1 MIGCGKPPR
10 MTHTPSAARSI
21 VPAVGPRPTFCRSGT
36 IEGIPAAILGR
47 VRGLLTVLALAAVLA
62 AGCGESKSERA
73 PSGDRSLPAPG
84 EPLSRSPKALAAR
97 VTQVSRDL
105 RRSID
110 AWLAPRPAR
119 RAPRGR
125 RARRRPRAAGPAP
138 PPARGARPPRA
149 LQLRALYQQRAS
161 RRLARRPHLARATL
175 RRLPRWLRAEARGE
189 VAAMRDLF
197 RLTRPSNERRF
208 KTQAARAPGVLR
220 GFYRT
225 AQRRFRVRWD
235 VLAAVNL
242 VESGFGR
249 LRNDSSAG
257 AQGPMQFIPSTWRVY
272 GMGGDVHDP
281 HDAILGAANYLRS
294 SGAPR
299 SYGRALYAYNN
310 SPLYVDAVLHFA
322 RRMAADRRVYYA
334 LWSWQVF
341 VRTRHGDVRL
351 TAPP

>member
-21 VPAVGPRPTFCRSGT
+21 VTAVGPRPTFCRSGT

-47 VRGLLTVLALAAVLA
+47 VRGLLTVLALATLLA

-119 RAPRGR
+119 
-125 RARRRPRAAGPAP
+125 
-138 PPARGARPPRA
+138 GALPPRA

-175 RRLPRWLRAEARGE
+175 RRLPRWLRGEARAE
-189 VAAMRDLF
+189 IAALRDLYC
-197 RLTRPSNERRF
+197 LTPPSNERRS
-208 KTQAARAPGVLR
+208 KTQPARPPGVLR

-257 AQGPMQFIPSTWRVY
+257 AQGPMQFIPSTWRAY

-281 HDAILGAANYLRS
+281 HDAILGAASYLRS

-299 SYGRALYAYNN
+299 SYSRALYAYNN

-322 RRMAADRRVYYA
+322 RRMAADRRAYYA

-341 VRTRHGDVRL
+341 VRPRHGDVRL